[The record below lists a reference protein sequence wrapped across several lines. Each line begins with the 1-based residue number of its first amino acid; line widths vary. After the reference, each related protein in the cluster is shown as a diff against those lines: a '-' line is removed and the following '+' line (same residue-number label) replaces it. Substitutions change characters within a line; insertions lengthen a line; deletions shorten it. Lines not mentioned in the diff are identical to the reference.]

1 MLIQAAFR
9 GRWLRRTMGL
19 QRWDAANA
27 QRALACFRI
36 QGLYRCWAARRVA
49 VAMIRAQFTR
59 TYEHHIKAD
68 CYKRQT
74 TGEETYKKPFLLG
87 LNEVE
92 MSDTFQRKQH
102 QLERLGE
109 EPPDIGEME
118 LGLTVQ
124 VSVPGHLNIVG
135 ANICKIN
142 RGTATVAVEL
152 APGGPLSVIIMRD
165 LRISDTDVPRI
176 LRWAEPHGDYGTV
189 KEAQRHGGLVKE
201 QTAVLLVQSLWRLHL
216 ARVRMAKILAEV
228 YTKRL
233 DPHTGNFYYENT
245 RRNEVSWDK
254 PIVLASRTFGID
266 DVPLNDTGFDR
277 HARILTRFF
286 RMLHSRNTLYET
298 DAIDALLFTCA
309 RNAPDLTVYLAPRQ
323 VLTLAQM
330 QVEKTKRLLLER
342 EQQGL

>member
-1 MLIQAAFR
+1 ML
-9 GRWLRRTMGL
+9 
-19 QRWDAANA
+19 
-27 QRALACFRI
+27 
-36 QGLYRCWAARRVA
+36 V
-49 VAMIRAQFTR
+49 
-59 TYEHHIKAD
+59 
-68 CYKRQT
+68 
-74 TGEETYKKPFLLG
+74 
-87 LNEVE
+87 
-92 MSDTFQRKQH
+92 
-102 QLERLGE
+102 
-109 EPPDIGEME
+109 
-118 LGLTVQ
+118 
-124 VSVPGHLNIVG
+124 
-135 ANICKIN
+135 
-142 RGTATVAVEL
+142 
-152 APGGPLSVIIMRD
+152 
-165 LRISDTDVPRI
+165 
-176 LRWAEPHGDYGTV
+176 
-189 KEAQRHGGLVKE
+189 
-201 QTAVLLVQSLWRLHL
+201 VQSLWRLHL

-298 DAIDALLFTCA
+298 DAIDALLFSCA